1 MHPAGAPGWLHSMAW
16 KRSAAE
22 KRKRADMLEGEGEN
36 RLQEGRA
43 VYHGQV
49 QKYFGK
55 GGGQIMNC
63 REFTSFWMGR
73 RRDKGIACNPCFDH
87 PHAIPPTGIVSS
99 DCIQPRG
106 TKKLSH

>member
-1 MHPAGAPGWLHSMAW
+1 MQGSWGSRLASLE
-16 KRSAAE
+16 RSAAAE
-22 KRKRADMLEGEGEN
+22 EEGRKGQIEGEN
-36 RLQEGRA
+36 RRRNLGA

-49 QKYFGK
+49 EKYFEKG

-106 TKKLSH
+106 TKKLPH